1 MQIYFIYFDIPNSTQ
16 QISYQFHNKMQDFS
30 VKEEKNLSGCFHVGI
45 CQSGHRS
52 IEKRYKRMSSAF
64 IESSC
69 DFFLPR
75 KTKCFCLFYCSTN
88 VEWSSL

>member
-16 QISYQFHNKMQDFS
+16 QISYQFHTKMQDFS

-52 IEKRYKRMSSAF
+52 IEKRYQKFPHVFPYLGRRNACYVIALLSYIALILQKSF
-64 IESSC
+64 
-69 DFFLPR
+69 
-75 KTKCFCLFYCSTN
+75 
-88 VEWSSL
+88 